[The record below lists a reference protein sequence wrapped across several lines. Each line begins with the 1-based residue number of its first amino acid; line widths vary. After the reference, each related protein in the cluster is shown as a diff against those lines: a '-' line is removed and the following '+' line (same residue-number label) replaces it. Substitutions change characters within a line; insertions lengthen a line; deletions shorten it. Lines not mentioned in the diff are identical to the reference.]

1 MAFRLM
7 VFMFGRP
14 ELARRRGAPAKF
26 DGASLE
32 GGMREQLE
40 ALRAA
45 ALAELGDSASAE
57 QIEAVRVRVLGR
69 GGELTDVMRRMREV
83 AAEERPV
90 IGQLVNQIKREI
102 ESRIEAL
109 QERLRAAALERSL
122 GEARLDVTL
131 PGARI
136 PRGRLHPLTLV
147 MEQMLDIFA
156 SMGFEVAATQ
166 DVEDDFHN
174 FEALNFP
181 PDHPAREM
189 QDTFF
194 LPGGMLLRTHTSN
207 GQIRVMQSRKPP
219 LAVVCPG
226 NCYRR
231 DELSVRASPMFGQ
244 IEGFMVD
251 RSGRV
256 TMAHLKGVLTEF
268 ARAFYGPETAVRFR
282 ASFFPFTEP
291 SAEVDIGCLL
301 CGGAGCRVCK
311 QSGWT
316 EILGSGMIHPN
327 VLRKVGYDPAEY
339 QGFAFGMGVE
349 RQALLKLGVDDM
361 RLFFE
366 NDLRFLEQFPS
377 FVATSAAVSSARSST
392 SSSSAANT
400 RPRS

>member
-1 MAFRLM
+1 
-7 VFMFGRP
+7 
-14 ELARRRGAPAKF
+14 
-26 DGASLE
+26 
-32 GGMREQLE
+32 MREQLE

-45 ALAELGDSASAE
+45 AMAELGDGASAE

-83 AAEERPV
+83 AAGDGPA

-109 QERLRAAALERSL
+109 QERQRAAALERSL
-122 GEARLDVTL
+122 GEARIDVTL

-147 MEQMLDIFA
+147 LENSLGMFA
-156 SMGFEVAATQ
+156 SMGFEVVPTQ

-174 FEALNFP
+174 FEAVNFP

-207 GQIRVMQSRKPP
+207 GQIRVMERRKPP

-231 DELSVRASPMFGQ
+231 DELSVRASPMFSQ

-251 RSGRV
+251 RAGV
-256 TMAHLKGVLTEF
+256 ITMAHLKGVLTEF
-268 ARAFYGPETAVRFR
+268 LRAFFGPDTGVRFR

-291 SAEVDIGCLL
+291 SAEVDISCLL
-301 CGGAGCRVCK
+301 CHGAGCRVCK

-316 EILGSGMIHPN
+316 EILGAGMIHPN
-327 VLRKVGYDPAEY
+327 VLRAVSYDPAHFS
-339 QGFAFGMGVE
+339 GFAFGMGVE
-349 RQALLKLGVDDM
+349 RTSLLKLGVDDL
-361 RLFFE
+361 RLLFE
-366 NDLRFLEQFPS
+366 NDLRFLNQFRT
-377 FVATSAAVSSARSST
+377 AGEAVS
-392 SSSSAANT
+392 
-400 RPRS
+400 

>member
-1 MAFRLM
+1 
-7 VFMFGRP
+7 
-14 ELARRRGAPAKF
+14 
-26 DGASLE
+26 
-32 GGMREQLE
+32 MREQLG
-40 ALRAA
+40 ALRATA
-45 ALAELGDSASAE
+45 MAELGDGASAE

-83 AAEERPV
+83 AAEERPA

-102 ESRIEAL
+102 ESRIDAL

-122 GEARLDVTL
+122 SEARLDVTL

-156 SMGFEVAATQ
+156 SMGFEVVATQ

-207 GQIRVMQSRKPP
+207 GQIRVMQRRKPP

-251 RSGRV
+251 RAGRI
-256 TMAHLKGVLTEF
+256 TMAHLKGVLSEF
-268 ARAFYGPETAVRFR
+268 ARAFYGPQIAVRFR

-291 SAEVDIGCLL
+291 SAELDISCLL

-349 RQALLKLGVDDM
+349 RQTLLKLGVDDM
-361 RLFFE
+361 RLLFE

-377 FVATSAAVSSARSST
+377 FTARSSA
-392 SSSSAANT
+392 SSSSTASNSAASTSAT
-400 RPRS
+400 RPSS